1 MNLTRQEFC
10 NFLVSN
16 FPWKWED
23 ESPDAA
29 TDAPLFVEDAFIAN
43 WARREGLRV
52 PEAMCTLLD
61 INVWP
66 ERFKQNCDVYTK
78 GQMQRLLRAR
88 VAIAGLGGLGG
99 HVTELLAR
107 LGVCHFTLC
116 DCDEFSESNLNR
128 QAFCTE
134 KSIGWR
140 KTTALALAVSD
151 IAQYARTRSLSLS
164 LDERTIPDFLEG
176 ADIVFDCLDDI
187 RTKALLERACAA
199 SGIPFVHGGVSHQEG
214 FAFATR
220 GECGLAKLYGEPLP
234 EKPKRQPVSVLA
246 VTGTACMM
254 VSLGLRVLFGEQTQ
268 GRPSKASRLY
278 HQDFGEL
285 AIDAFDFGIGQ

>member
-1 MNLTRQEFC
+1 MNFTRQDFC

-16 FPWKWED
+16 FPWKWKDGSLDVE
-23 ESPDAA
+23 
-29 TDAPLFVEDAFIAN
+29 TDTPLFVENTFIAN
-43 WARREGLRV
+43 WARREGVRV
-52 PEAMCTLLD
+52 PDAMAALLD

-66 ERFKQNCDVYTK
+66 ERFRQNCDVYSK
-78 GQMQRLLRAR
+78 EQMQRLLQAR

-99 HVTELLAR
+99 RVTELLAR

-140 KTTALALAVSD
+140 KTTTLELAVSD
-151 IAQYARTRSLSLS
+151 IAEYARVRRLSLA
-164 LDERTIPDFLEG
+164 LDERTIPDFLEN

-187 RTKALLERACAA
+187 QTKALLERACAA
-199 SGIPFVHGGVSHQEG
+199 ANIPFVHGGVSHQEG

-220 GECGLAKLYGEPLP
+220 GECGLARLYGEELP
-234 EKPKRQPVSVLA
+234 QKPKRQPVSVLA
-246 VTGTACMM
+246 VAGTACMM
-254 VSLGLRVLFGEQTQ
+254 VSLGLRVLFVEQTDDQ
-268 GRPSKASRLY
+268 QAGKLY

-285 AIDAFDFGIGQ
+285 AMDAFDFGA

>member
-1 MNLTRQEFC
+1 MNFTRQDFC

-16 FPWKWED
+16 FPWKWKDGSLDVE
-23 ESPDAA
+23 
-29 TDAPLFVEDAFIAN
+29 TDTPLFVENTFIAN
-43 WARREGLRV
+43 WARREGVRV
-52 PEAMCTLLD
+52 PDAMAALLD

-66 ERFKQNCDVYTK
+66 ERFRQNCDVYSK
-78 GQMQRLLRAR
+78 EQMQRLLQAR

-99 HVTELLAR
+99 RVTELLAR

-140 KTTALALAVSD
+140 KTTTLELAVSN
-151 IAQYARTRSLSLS
+151 IAEYARVRRLSLA
-164 LDERTIPDFLEG
+164 LDERTIPDFLEN

-187 RTKALLERACAA
+187 QTKAHLERACAA
-199 SGIPFVHGGVSHQEG
+199 ANIPFVHGGVSHQEG

-220 GECGLAKLYGEPLP
+220 GECGLARLYGEELP
-234 EKPKRQPVSVLA
+234 QKPKRQPVSVLA
-246 VTGTACMM
+246 VAGTACMM
-254 VSLGLRVLFGEQTQ
+254 VSLGLRVLFGEQTDDQ
-268 GRPSKASRLY
+268 QAGKLY

-285 AIDAFDFGIGQ
+285 AMDAFDFGA

>member
-1 MNLTRQEFC
+1 MNFTRQDFC

-16 FPWKWED
+16 FPWKWKDGSLDVE
-23 ESPDAA
+23 
-29 TDAPLFVEDAFIAN
+29 TDTPLFVENTFIAN
-43 WARREGLRV
+43 WARREGVRV

-187 RTKALLERACAA
+187 QTKAHLERACAA
-199 SGIPFVHGGVSHQEG
+199 ANIPFVHGGVSHQEG

-220 GECGLAKLYGEPLP
+220 GECGLARLYGEELP
-234 EKPKRQPVSVLA
+234 QKPKRQPVSVLA
-246 VTGTACMM
+246 VAGTACMM
-254 VSLGLRVLFGEQTQ
+254 VSLGLRVLFGEQTDDQ
-268 GRPSKASRLY
+268 QAGKLY

-285 AIDAFDFGIGQ
+285 AMDAFDFGA

>member
-1 MNLTRQEFC
+1 MNFTRQDFC

-16 FPWKWED
+16 FPWKWKDGSLDVE
-23 ESPDAA
+23 
-29 TDAPLFVEDAFIAN
+29 TDTPLFVENTFIAN
-43 WARREGLRV
+43 WARREGVRV
-52 PEAMCTLLD
+52 PDAMAALLD

-66 ERFKQNCDVYTK
+66 ERFRQNCDVYSK
-78 GQMQRLLRAR
+78 EQMQRLLQAR

-99 HVTELLAR
+99 RVTELLAR

-140 KTTALALAVSD
+140 KTTTLELAVSD
-151 IAQYARTRSLSLS
+151 IAEYARVRRLSLV
-164 LDERTIPDFLEG
+164 LDERTIPDFLEN

-187 RTKALLERACAA
+187 QTKALLERACAA
-199 SGIPFVHGGVSHQEG
+199 ANIPFVHGGVSHQEG

-220 GECGLAKLYGEPLP
+220 GECGLARLYGEELP
-234 EKPKRQPVSVLA
+234 QKPKRQPVSVLA
-246 VTGTACMM
+246 VAGTACMM

>member
-1 MNLTRQEFC
+1 MNFTRQDFC

-16 FPWKWED
+16 FPWKWKDGSLDVE
-23 ESPDAA
+23 
-29 TDAPLFVEDAFIAN
+29 TDTPLFVENTFIAN
-43 WARREGLRV
+43 WARREGVRV
-52 PEAMCTLLD
+52 PEAMAALLD

-66 ERFKQNCDVYTK
+66 ERFRQNCDVYSK
-78 GQMQRLLRAR
+78 EQMQRLLQAR

-99 HVTELLAR
+99 RVTELLAR

-140 KTTALALAVSD
+140 KTTTLELAVSD
-151 IAQYARTRSLSLS
+151 IAEYARVRRLSLT
-164 LDERTIPDFLEG
+164 LDERTIPDFLEN

-187 RTKALLERACAA
+187 QTKALLERACAA
-199 SGIPFVHGGVSHQEG
+199 ANIPFVHGGVSHQEG

-220 GECGLAKLYGEPLP
+220 GECGLARLYGEELP
-234 EKPKRQPVSVLA
+234 QKPKRQPVSVLA
-246 VTGTACMM
+246 VAGTACMM
-254 VSLGLRVLFGEQTQ
+254 VSLGLRVLFGEQTDDQ
-268 GRPSKASRLY
+268 QAGKLY

-285 AIDAFDFGIGQ
+285 AMDAFDFGA

>member
-1 MNLTRQEFC
+1 MNFTRQDFC

-16 FPWKWED
+16 FPWKWKDGSLDVE
-23 ESPDAA
+23 
-29 TDAPLFVEDAFIAN
+29 TDTPLFVENTFIAN
-43 WARREGLRV
+43 WARREGVRV
-52 PEAMCTLLD
+52 PDAMAALLD

-66 ERFKQNCDVYTK
+66 ERFRQNCDVYSK
-78 GQMQRLLRAR
+78 EQMQRLLQAH

-99 HVTELLAR
+99 RVTELLVR

-140 KTTALALAVSD
+140 KTTTLELAVSD
-151 IAQYARTRSLSLS
+151 IAEYARVRRLSLA
-164 LDERTIPDFLEG
+164 LDERTIPDFLEN

-187 RTKALLERACAA
+187 QTKALLERACAA
-199 SGIPFVHGGVSHQEG
+199 ANIPFVHGGVSHQEG

-220 GECGLAKLYGEPLP
+220 GECGLARLYGEELP
-234 EKPKRQPVSVLA
+234 QKPKRQPVSVLA
-246 VTGTACMM
+246 VAGTACMM
-254 VSLGLRVLFGEQTQ
+254 VSLGLRVLFGEQTDDQ
-268 GRPSKASRLY
+268 QAGKLY

-285 AIDAFDFGIGQ
+285 AMDAFDFGA

>member
-1 MNLTRQEFC
+1 MNFTRQDFC

-16 FPWKWED
+16 FPWKWKDGSLDVE
-23 ESPDAA
+23 
-29 TDAPLFVEDAFIAN
+29 TDTPLFVENTFIAN
-43 WARREGLRV
+43 WARREGVRV
-52 PEAMCTLLD
+52 PDAMAALLD

-66 ERFKQNCDVYTK
+66 ERFRQNCDVYSK
-78 GQMQRLLRAR
+78 EQMQRLLQAH

-99 HVTELLAR
+99 RVTELLAR

-140 KTTALALAVSD
+140 KTTTLELAVSD
-151 IAQYARTRSLSLS
+151 IAEYARVRRLSLA
-164 LDERTIPDFLEG
+164 LDERTIPDFLEN

-187 RTKALLERACAA
+187 QTKALLERACAA

-234 EKPKRQPVSVLA
+234 QKPKRQPVSVLA
-246 VTGTACMM
+246 VAGTACMM
-254 VSLGLRVLFGEQTQ
+254 VSLGLRVLFGEQTDDQ
-268 GRPSKASRLY
+268 QAGKLY

-285 AIDAFDFGIGQ
+285 AMDAFDFGA

>member
-1 MNLTRQEFC
+1 MNFTRQDFC

-16 FPWKWED
+16 FPWKWKDGSLDVE
-23 ESPDAA
+23 
-29 TDAPLFVEDAFIAN
+29 TDTPLFVENTFIAN

-66 ERFKQNCDVYTK
+66 ERFRQNCDVYSK
-78 GQMQRLLRAR
+78 EQMQRLLQAR

-99 HVTELLAR
+99 RVTELLAR

-140 KTTALALAVSD
+140 KTTTLELAVSD
-151 IAQYARTRSLSLS
+151 IAEYARVRRLSLV
-164 LDERTIPDFLEG
+164 LDERTIPDFLEN

-187 RTKALLERACAA
+187 QTKALLERACAA
-199 SGIPFVHGGVSHQEG
+199 ANIPFVHGGVSHQEG

-220 GECGLAKLYGEPLP
+220 GECGLARLYGEELP
-234 EKPKRQPVSVLA
+234 QKPKRQPVSVLA
-246 VTGTACMM
+246 VAGTACMM
-254 VSLGLRVLFGEQTQ
+254 VSLGLRVLFGEQTDDQ
-268 GRPSKASRLY
+268 QAGKLY

-285 AIDAFDFGIGQ
+285 AMDAFDFGA

>member
-23 ESPDAA
+23 ESPDAG
-29 TDAPLFVEDAFIAN
+29 TDAPLFVENTFIAN
-43 WARREGLRV
+43 WARREGVRV
-52 PEAMCTLLD
+52 PDAMAALLD

-66 ERFKQNCDVYTK
+66 ERFRQNCDVYSK
-78 GQMQRLLRAR
+78 EQMQRLLQAR

-99 HVTELLAR
+99 RVTELLAR

-140 KTTALALAVSD
+140 KTTTLELAVSD
-151 IAQYARTRSLSLS
+151 IAEYARVRRLSLT

-187 RTKALLERACAA
+187 QTKALLERACAA
-199 SGIPFVHGGVSHQEG
+199 ANIPFVHGGVSHQEG

-220 GECGLAKLYGEPLP
+220 GECGLARLYGEELP
-234 EKPKRQPVSVLA
+234 QKPKRQPVSVLA
-246 VTGTACMM
+246 VAGTACMM
-254 VSLGLRVLFGEQTQ
+254 VSLGLRVLFGEQTDDQ
-268 GRPSKASRLY
+268 QAGKLY

-285 AIDAFDFGIGQ
+285 AMDAFDFGA

>member
-1 MNLTRQEFC
+1 MNFTRQDFC

-16 FPWKWED
+16 FPWKWKDGSLDVE
-23 ESPDAA
+23 
-29 TDAPLFVEDAFIAN
+29 TDTPLFVENTFIAN
-43 WARREGLRV
+43 WARREGVRV
-52 PEAMCTLLD
+52 PDAMAALLD

-66 ERFKQNCDVYTK
+66 ERFRQNCDVYSK
-78 GQMQRLLRAR
+78 EQMQRLLQAR

-99 HVTELLAR
+99 RVTELLAR

-140 KTTALALAVSD
+140 KTTSLELAVSD
-151 IAQYARTRSLSLS
+151 IAEYARVRRLSLA
-164 LDERTIPDFLEG
+164 LDERTIPDFLEN

-187 RTKALLERACAA
+187 QTKALLERACAA
-199 SGIPFVHGGVSHQEG
+199 ANIPFVHGGVSHQEG

-220 GECGLAKLYGEPLP
+220 GECGLARLYGEELP
-234 EKPKRQPVSVLA
+234 QKPKRQPVSVLA
-246 VTGTACMM
+246 VAGTACMM
-254 VSLGLRVLFGEQTQ
+254 VSLGLRVLFGEQTDDQ
-268 GRPSKASRLY
+268 QAGKLY

-285 AIDAFDFGIGQ
+285 AMDAFDFGA

>member
-1 MNLTRQEFC
+1 MNFTRQDFC

-16 FPWKWED
+16 FPWKWKDGSLDVE
-23 ESPDAA
+23 
-29 TDAPLFVEDAFIAN
+29 TDTPLFVENTFIAN
-43 WARREGLRV
+43 WARREGVRV
-52 PEAMCTLLD
+52 PDAMAALLD

-66 ERFKQNCDVYTK
+66 ERFRQNCDVYSK
-78 GQMQRLLRAR
+78 EQMQRLLQAR

-151 IAQYARTRSLSLS
+151 IAQYARVRRLSLA
-164 LDERTIPDFLEG
+164 LDERTIPDFLEN

-187 RTKALLERACAA
+187 QTKALLERACAA
-199 SGIPFVHGGVSHQEG
+199 ANIPFVHGGVSHQEG

-220 GECGLAKLYGEPLP
+220 GECGLARLYGEELP
-234 EKPKRQPVSVLA
+234 QKPKRQPVSVLA
-246 VTGTACMM
+246 VAGTACMM
-254 VSLGLRVLFGEQTQ
+254 VSLGLRVLFGEQTDDQ
-268 GRPSKASRLY
+268 QAGKLY

-285 AIDAFDFGIGQ
+285 AMDAFDFGA

>member
-1 MNLTRQEFC
+1 MNFTRQDFC

-16 FPWKWED
+16 FPWKWKDGSLDVE
-23 ESPDAA
+23 
-29 TDAPLFVEDAFIAN
+29 TDTPLFVENTFIAN
-43 WARREGLRV
+43 WARREGVRV
-52 PEAMCTLLD
+52 PDAMAALLD

-66 ERFKQNCDVYTK
+66 ERFRQNCDVYSK
-78 GQMQRLLRAR
+78 EQMQRLLQAR

-99 HVTELLAR
+99 RVTELLAR

-140 KTTALALAVSD
+140 KTTTLELAVSD
-151 IAQYARTRSLSLS
+151 IAEYARVRRLSLA
-164 LDERTIPDFLEG
+164 LDERTIPDFLEN

-187 RTKALLERACAA
+187 QTKALLERACAA
-199 SGIPFVHGGVSHQEG
+199 ANIPFVHGGVSHQEG

-220 GECGLAKLYGEPLP
+220 GECGLARLYGEELP
-234 EKPKRQPVSVLA
+234 QKPKSQPVSVLA
-246 VTGTACMM
+246 VAGTACMM
-254 VSLGLRVLFGEQTQ
+254 VSLGLRVLFGEQTDDQ
-268 GRPSKASRLY
+268 QAGKLY

-285 AIDAFDFGIGQ
+285 AMDAFDFGA

>member
-1 MNLTRQEFC
+1 MNFTRQDFC

-16 FPWKWED
+16 FPWKWKDGSLDVE
-23 ESPDAA
+23 
-29 TDAPLFVEDAFIAN
+29 TDTPLFVENTFIAN
-43 WARREGLRV
+43 WARREGVRV
-52 PEAMCTLLD
+52 PDAMAALLD

-66 ERFKQNCDVYTK
+66 ERFRQNCDVYSK
-78 GQMQRLLRAR
+78 EQMQRLLQAH

-99 HVTELLAR
+99 RVTELLVR

-140 KTTALALAVSD
+140 KTTTLELAVSD
-151 IAQYARTRSLSLS
+151 IAEYARVRRLSLV
-164 LDERTIPDFLEG
+164 LDERTIPDFLEN

-187 RTKALLERACAA
+187 QTKALLERACAA
-199 SGIPFVHGGVSHQEG
+199 ANIPFVHGGVSHQEG

-220 GECGLAKLYGEPLP
+220 GECGLARLYGEELP
-234 EKPKRQPVSVLA
+234 QKPKRQPVSVLA
-246 VTGTACMM
+246 VAGTACMM
-254 VSLGLRVLFGEQTQ
+254 VSLGLRVLFGEQTDDQ
-268 GRPSKASRLY
+268 QAGKLY

-285 AIDAFDFGIGQ
+285 AMDAFDFGA

>member
-1 MNLTRQEFC
+1 MNFTRQDFC

-16 FPWKWED
+16 FPWKWKDGSLDVE
-23 ESPDAA
+23 
-29 TDAPLFVEDAFIAN
+29 TDTPLFVENTFIAN
-43 WARREGLRV
+43 WARREGVRV
-52 PEAMCTLLD
+52 PDAMAALLD

-66 ERFKQNCDVYTK
+66 ERFRQNCDVYSK
-78 GQMQRLLRAR
+78 EQMQRLLQAR

-99 HVTELLAR
+99 RVTELLAR
-107 LGVCHFTLC
+107 LGVCHFTLG

-140 KTTALALAVSD
+140 KTTTLELAVSD
-151 IAQYARTRSLSLS
+151 IAEYARVRRLSLA
-164 LDERTIPDFLEG
+164 LDERTIPDFLEN

-187 RTKALLERACAA
+187 QTKALLERACAA
-199 SGIPFVHGGVSHQEG
+199 ANIPFVHGGVSHQEG

-220 GECGLAKLYGEPLP
+220 GECGLARLYGEELP
-234 EKPKRQPVSVLA
+234 QKPKRQPVSVLA
-246 VTGTACMM
+246 VAGTACMM
-254 VSLGLRVLFGEQTQ
+254 VSLGLRVLFGEQTDDQ
-268 GRPSKASRLY
+268 QAGKLY

-285 AIDAFDFGIGQ
+285 AMDAFDFGA

>member
-1 MNLTRQEFC
+1 MNFTRQDFC

-16 FPWKWED
+16 FPWKWKDGSLDVE
-23 ESPDAA
+23 
-29 TDAPLFVEDAFIAN
+29 TDTPLFVENTFIAN
-43 WARREGLRV
+43 WARREGVRV
-52 PEAMCTLLD
+52 PDAMAALLD

-66 ERFKQNCDVYTK
+66 ERFRQNCDVYSK
-78 GQMQRLLRAR
+78 EQMQRLLQAR

-99 HVTELLAR
+99 RVTELLAR

-140 KTTALALAVSD
+140 KTTTLELAVSD
-151 IAQYARTRSLSLS
+151 IAEYARVRRLPLA
-164 LDERTIPDFLEG
+164 LDERTIPDFLEN

-187 RTKALLERACAA
+187 QTKALLERACAA
-199 SGIPFVHGGVSHQEG
+199 ANIPFVHGGVSHQEG

-220 GECGLAKLYGEPLP
+220 GECGLARLYGEELP
-234 EKPKRQPVSVLA
+234 QKPKRQPVSVLA
-246 VTGTACMM
+246 VAGTACMM
-254 VSLGLRVLFGEQTQ
+254 VSLGLRVLFGEQTDDQ
-268 GRPSKASRLY
+268 QAGKLY

-285 AIDAFDFGIGQ
+285 AMDAFDFGA

>member
-1 MNLTRQEFC
+1 MNFTRQDFC

-16 FPWKWED
+16 FPWKWKDGSLDVE
-23 ESPDAA
+23 
-29 TDAPLFVEDAFIAN
+29 TDTPLFVENTFIAN
-43 WARREGLRV
+43 WARREGVRV
-52 PEAMCTLLD
+52 PDAMAALLD

-66 ERFKQNCDVYTK
+66 ERFRQNCDVYSK
-78 GQMQRLLRAR
+78 EQMQRLLQAR

-99 HVTELLAR
+99 RVTELLAR

-140 KTTALALAVSD
+140 KTTTLELAVSD
-151 IAQYARTRSLSLS
+151 IAEYARVRRLSLT

-187 RTKALLERACAA
+187 QTKALLERACAA
-199 SGIPFVHGGVSHQEG
+199 ANIPFVHGGVSHQEG

-220 GECGLAKLYGEPLP
+220 GECGLARLYGEELP
-234 EKPKRQPVSVLA
+234 QKPKRQPVSVLA
-246 VTGTACMM
+246 VAGTACMM
-254 VSLGLRVLFGEQTQ
+254 VSLGLRVLFGEQTDDQ
-268 GRPSKASRLY
+268 QAGKLY

-285 AIDAFDFGIGQ
+285 AMDAFDFGA

>member
-1 MNLTRQEFC
+1 MNFTRQDFC

-16 FPWKWED
+16 FPWKWKDGSLDVE
-23 ESPDAA
+23 
-29 TDAPLFVEDAFIAN
+29 TDTPIFVENTFIAN
-43 WARREGLRV
+43 WARREGVRV
-52 PEAMCTLLD
+52 PDAMAALLD

-66 ERFKQNCDVYTK
+66 ERFRQNCDVYSK
-78 GQMQRLLRAR
+78 EQMQRLLQAH

-99 HVTELLAR
+99 RVTELLVR

-140 KTTALALAVSD
+140 KTTTLELAVSD
-151 IAQYARTRSLSLS
+151 IAEYARVRRLSLV
-164 LDERTIPDFLEG
+164 LDERTIPDFLEN

-187 RTKALLERACAA
+187 QTKALLERACAA
-199 SGIPFVHGGVSHQEG
+199 ANIPFVHGGVSHQEG

-220 GECGLAKLYGEPLP
+220 GECGLARLYGEELP
-234 EKPKRQPVSVLA
+234 QKPKRQPVSVLA
-246 VTGTACMM
+246 VAGTACMM
-254 VSLGLRVLFGEQTQ
+254 VSLGLRVLFGEQTDDQ
-268 GRPSKASRLY
+268 QAGKLY

-285 AIDAFDFGIGQ
+285 AMDAFDFGA

>member
-1 MNLTRQEFC
+1 MNFTRQDFC

-16 FPWKWED
+16 FPWKWKDGSLDVE
-23 ESPDAA
+23 
-29 TDAPLFVEDAFIAN
+29 TDTPLFVENTFIAN
-43 WARREGLRV
+43 WARREGVRV
-52 PEAMCTLLD
+52 PDAMAALLD

-66 ERFKQNCDVYTK
+66 ERFRQNCDVYSK
-78 GQMQRLLRAR
+78 EQMQRLLQAR

-99 HVTELLAR
+99 RVTELLAR

-220 GECGLAKLYGEPLP
+220 GECGLARLYGEELP
-234 EKPKRQPVSVLA
+234 QKPKRQPVSVLA
-246 VTGTACMM
+246 VAGTACMM
-254 VSLGLRVLFGEQTQ
+254 VSLGLRVLFGEQTDDQ
-268 GRPSKASRLY
+268 QAGKLY

-285 AIDAFDFGIGQ
+285 AMDAFDFGA

>member
-1 MNLTRQEFC
+1 MNLTRQDFC

-16 FPWKWED
+16 FPWKWKDGSLDVE
-23 ESPDAA
+23 
-29 TDAPLFVEDAFIAN
+29 TDTPIFVENTFIAN
-43 WARREGLRV
+43 WARREGVRV
-52 PEAMCTLLD
+52 PDAMAALLD

-66 ERFKQNCDVYTK
+66 ERFRQNCDVYSK
-78 GQMQRLLRAR
+78 EQMQRLLQAH

-99 HVTELLAR
+99 RVTELLVR

-140 KTTALALAVSD
+140 KTTTLELAVSD
-151 IAQYARTRSLSLS
+151 IAEYARVRRLSLA
-164 LDERTIPDFLEG
+164 LDERTIPDFLEN

-187 RTKALLERACAA
+187 QTKALLERACAA
-199 SGIPFVHGGVSHQEG
+199 ANIPFVHGGVSHQEG

-220 GECGLAKLYGEPLP
+220 GECGLARLYGEELP
-234 EKPKRQPVSVLA
+234 QKPKRQPVSVLA
-246 VTGTACMM
+246 VAGTACMM
-254 VSLGLRVLFGEQTQ
+254 VSLGLRVLFGEQTDDQ
-268 GRPSKASRLY
+268 QAGKLY

-285 AIDAFDFGIGQ
+285 AMDAFDFGA

>member
-1 MNLTRQEFC
+1 MNFTRQDFC

-16 FPWKWED
+16 FPWKWKDGSLDVE
-23 ESPDAA
+23 
-29 TDAPLFVEDAFIAN
+29 TDTPLFVENTFIAN
-43 WARREGLRV
+43 WARREGVRV
-52 PEAMCTLLD
+52 PDAMAALLD

-66 ERFKQNCDVYTK
+66 ERFRQNCDVYSK
-78 GQMQRLLRAR
+78 EQMQRLLQAR

-99 HVTELLAR
+99 RVTELLAR

-140 KTTALALAVSD
+140 KTTTLELAVSD
-151 IAQYARTRSLSLS
+151 IAEYARVRRLSLT

-187 RTKALLERACAA
+187 QTKALLERACAA
-199 SGIPFVHGGVSHQEG
+199 ANIPFVHGGVSHQEG

-220 GECGLAKLYGEPLP
+220 GECGLARLYGEELP
-234 EKPKRQPVSVLA
+234 QKPIRQPVSVLA
-246 VTGTACMM
+246 VAGTACMM
-254 VSLGLRVLFGEQTQ
+254 VSLGLRVLFGEQTDDQ
-268 GRPSKASRLY
+268 QAGKLY

-285 AIDAFDFGIGQ
+285 AMDAFDFGA

>member
-1 MNLTRQEFC
+1 MNFTRQDFC

-16 FPWKWED
+16 FPWKWKDGSLDVE
-23 ESPDAA
+23 
-29 TDAPLFVEDAFIAN
+29 TDTPLFVENTFIAN
-43 WARREGLRV
+43 WARREGVRV
-52 PEAMCTLLD
+52 PDAMAALLD

-66 ERFKQNCDVYTK
+66 ERFRQNCDVYSK
-78 GQMQRLLRAR
+78 EQMQRLLQAR

-99 HVTELLAR
+99 RVTELLAR

-140 KTTALALAVSD
+140 KTTTLELAVSD
-151 IAQYARTRSLSLS
+151 IAEYARVRRLSLA
-164 LDERTIPDFLEG
+164 LDERTIPDFLEN

-187 RTKALLERACAA
+187 QTKALLERACAA
-199 SGIPFVHGGVSHQEG
+199 ANIPFVHGGVSHQEG

-220 GECGLAKLYGEPLP
+220 GECGLARLYGEELP
-234 EKPKRQPVSVLA
+234 QKPKRQPVSVLA
-246 VTGTACMM
+246 VAGTACMM
-254 VSLGLRVLFGEQTQ
+254 VSLGLRVLFGEQTDDQ
-268 GRPSKASRLY
+268 QAGKLY

-285 AIDAFDFGIGQ
+285 AMDAFDFGA

>member
-1 MNLTRQEFC
+1 MNFTRQDFC

-16 FPWKWED
+16 FPWKWKDGSLDVE
-23 ESPDAA
+23 
-29 TDAPLFVEDAFIAN
+29 TDTPLFVENTFIAN
-43 WARREGLRV
+43 WARREGVRV
-52 PEAMCTLLD
+52 PDAMAALLD

-66 ERFKQNCDVYTK
+66 ERFKQNCGVYTK

-140 KTTALALAVSD
+140 KTTTLELAVSD
-151 IAQYARTRSLSLS
+151 IAEYARVRRLSLA
-164 LDERTIPDFLEG
+164 LDERTIPDFLEN

-187 RTKALLERACAA
+187 QTKALLERACAA
-199 SGIPFVHGGVSHQEG
+199 ANIPFVHGGVSHQEG

-220 GECGLAKLYGEPLP
+220 GECGLARLYGEELP
-234 EKPKRQPVSVLA
+234 QKPKRQPVSVLA
-246 VTGTACMM
+246 VAGTACMM
-254 VSLGLRVLFGEQTQ
+254 VSLGLRVLFGEQTDDQ
-268 GRPSKASRLY
+268 QAGKLY

-285 AIDAFDFGIGQ
+285 AMDAFDFGA

>member
-1 MNLTRQEFC
+1 MNLTRQDFC

-16 FPWKWED
+16 FPWKWKDGSLDVE
-23 ESPDAA
+23 
-29 TDAPLFVEDAFIAN
+29 TDTPLFVENTFIAN
-43 WARREGLRV
+43 WARREGVRV
-52 PEAMCTLLD
+52 PDAMAALLD

-66 ERFKQNCDVYTK
+66 ERFRQNCDVYSK
-78 GQMQRLLRAR
+78 EQMQRLLQAR

-99 HVTELLAR
+99 RVTELLVR

-140 KTTALALAVSD
+140 KTTTLELAVSD
-151 IAQYARTRSLSLS
+151 IAEYARVRRLSLV
-164 LDERTIPDFLEG
+164 LDERTIPDFLEN

-187 RTKALLERACAA
+187 QTKALLERACAA
-199 SGIPFVHGGVSHQEG
+199 ANIPFVHGGVSHQEG

-220 GECGLAKLYGEPLP
+220 GECGLARLYGEELP
-234 EKPKRQPVSVLA
+234 QKPKRQPVSVLA
-246 VTGTACMM
+246 VAGTACMM
-254 VSLGLRVLFGEQTQ
+254 VSLGLRVLFGEQTDDQ
-268 GRPSKASRLY
+268 QAGKLY

-285 AIDAFDFGIGQ
+285 AMDAFDFGA

>member
-1 MNLTRQEFC
+1 MNFTRQDFC

-16 FPWKWED
+16 FPWKWKDGSLDVE
-23 ESPDAA
+23 
-29 TDAPLFVEDAFIAN
+29 TDTPLFVENTFIAN
-43 WARREGLRV
+43 WARREGVRV
-52 PEAMCTLLD
+52 PDAMAALLD

-66 ERFKQNCDVYTK
+66 ERFRQNCDVYSK
-78 GQMQRLLRAR
+78 EQMQRLLQAR

-99 HVTELLAR
+99 RVTELLAR

-140 KTTALALAVSD
+140 KTTTLELAVSD
-151 IAQYARTRSLSLS
+151 IAEYARVRRLSLT
-164 LDERTIPDFLEG
+164 LDERTIPDFLEN

-187 RTKALLERACAA
+187 QTKALLERACAA
-199 SGIPFVHGGVSHQEG
+199 SRIPFVHGGVSHQEG

-220 GECGLAKLYGEPLP
+220 GECGLARLYGEDLP
-234 EKPKRQPVSVLA
+234 QKPKRQPVSVLA
-246 VTGTACMM
+246 VAGTACMM
-254 VSLGLRVLFGEQTQ
+254 VSLGLRVLFGEQTDDQ
-268 GRPSKASRLY
+268 QAGKLY

-285 AIDAFDFGIGQ
+285 AMDAFDFGA

>member
-23 ESPDAA
+23 ESPDAG

-66 ERFKQNCDVYTK
+66 ERFRQNCDVYSK
-78 GQMQRLLRAR
+78 EQMQRLLQAR

-99 HVTELLAR
+99 RVTELLAR

-140 KTTALALAVSD
+140 KTTTLELAVSD
-151 IAQYARTRSLSLS
+151 IAEYARVRRLSLA
-164 LDERTIPDFLEG
+164 LDERTIPDFLEN

-187 RTKALLERACAA
+187 QTKALLERACAA
-199 SGIPFVHGGVSHQEG
+199 ANIPFVHGGVSHQEG

-220 GECGLAKLYGEPLP
+220 GECGLARLYGEELP
-234 EKPKRQPVSVLA
+234 QKPKRQPVSVLA
-246 VTGTACMM
+246 VAGTACMM
-254 VSLGLRVLFGEQTQ
+254 VSLGLRVLFGEQTDDQ
-268 GRPSKASRLY
+268 QAGKLY

-285 AIDAFDFGIGQ
+285 AMDAFDFGA

>member
-1 MNLTRQEFC
+1 MNFTRQDFC

-16 FPWKWED
+16 FPWKWKDGSLDVE
-23 ESPDAA
+23 
-29 TDAPLFVEDAFIAN
+29 TDTPLFVENTFIAN
-43 WARREGLRV
+43 WARREGVRV
-52 PEAMCTLLD
+52 PDAMAALLD

-66 ERFKQNCDVYTK
+66 ERFRQNCDVYSK
-78 GQMQRLLRAR
+78 EQMQRLLQAH

-99 HVTELLAR
+99 RVTELLAR

-140 KTTALALAVSD
+140 KTTTLELAVSD
-151 IAQYARTRSLSLS
+151 IAEYARVRRLSLA
-164 LDERTIPDFLEG
+164 LDERTIPDFLEN

-187 RTKALLERACAA
+187 QTKALLERACAA
-199 SGIPFVHGGVSHQEG
+199 ANIPFVHGGVSHQEG

-220 GECGLAKLYGEPLP
+220 GECGLARLYGEELP
-234 EKPKRQPVSVLA
+234 QKPKRQPVSVLA
-246 VTGTACMM
+246 VAGTACMM
-254 VSLGLRVLFGEQTQ
+254 VSLGLRVLFGEQTDDQ
-268 GRPSKASRLY
+268 QAGKLY

-285 AIDAFDFGIGQ
+285 AMDAFDFGA

>member
-1 MNLTRQEFC
+1 MNFTRQDFC

-16 FPWKWED
+16 FPWKWKDGSLDVE
-23 ESPDAA
+23 
-29 TDAPLFVEDAFIAN
+29 TDTPIFVENTFIAN
-43 WARREGLRV
+43 WARREGVRV
-52 PEAMCTLLD
+52 PDAMAALLD

-66 ERFKQNCDVYTK
+66 ERFRQNCDVYSK
-78 GQMQRLLRAR
+78 EQMQRLLQAH

-99 HVTELLAR
+99 RVTELLVR

-140 KTTALALAVSD
+140 KTTTLELAVSD
-151 IAQYARTRSLSLS
+151 IAEYARVRRLSLV
-164 LDERTIPDFLEG
+164 LYERTIPDFLEN

-187 RTKALLERACAA
+187 QTKALLERACAA
-199 SGIPFVHGGVSHQEG
+199 ANIPFVHGGVSHQEG

-220 GECGLAKLYGEPLP
+220 GECGLARLYGEELP
-234 EKPKRQPVSVLA
+234 QKPKRQPVSVLA
-246 VTGTACMM
+246 VAGTACMM
-254 VSLGLRVLFGEQTQ
+254 VSLGLRVLFGEQTDDQ
-268 GRPSKASRLY
+268 QAGKLY

-285 AIDAFDFGIGQ
+285 AMDAFDFGA

>member
-1 MNLTRQEFC
+1 MNFTRQDFC

-23 ESPDAA
+23 ESPDAG
-29 TDAPLFVEDAFIAN
+29 TDAPLFVENTFIAN
-43 WARREGLRV
+43 WARREGVRV
-52 PEAMCTLLD
+52 PDAMAALLD

-66 ERFKQNCDVYTK
+66 ERFRQNCDVYSK
-78 GQMQRLLRAR
+78 EQMQRLLQAR

-99 HVTELLAR
+99 RVTELLAR

-140 KTTALALAVSD
+140 KTTTLELAVSD
-151 IAQYARTRSLSLS
+151 IAEYARVRRLSLA
-164 LDERTIPDFLEG
+164 LDERTIPDFLEN

-187 RTKALLERACAA
+187 QTKALLERACAA
-199 SGIPFVHGGVSHQEG
+199 ANIPFVHGGVSHQEG

-220 GECGLAKLYGEPLP
+220 GECGLARLYGEELP
-234 EKPKRQPVSVLA
+234 QKPKRQPVSVLA
-246 VTGTACMM
+246 VAGTACMM
-254 VSLGLRVLFGEQTQ
+254 VSLGLRVLFGEQTDDQ
-268 GRPSKASRLY
+268 QAGKLY

-285 AIDAFDFGIGQ
+285 AMDAFDFGA

>member
-1 MNLTRQEFC
+1 MNFTRQDFC

-16 FPWKWED
+16 FPWKWKDGSLDVE
-23 ESPDAA
+23 
-29 TDAPLFVEDAFIAN
+29 TDTPLFVENTFIAN
-43 WARREGLRV
+43 WARREGVRV
-52 PEAMCTLLD
+52 PDAMAALLD

-66 ERFKQNCDVYTK
+66 ERFRQNCDVYSK
-78 GQMQRLLRAR
+78 EQMQRLLQAR

-99 HVTELLAR
+99 RVTEL
-107 LGVCHFTLC
+107 TLC

>member
-1 MNLTRQEFC
+1 MNFTRQDFC

-16 FPWKWED
+16 FPWKWKDGSLDVE
-23 ESPDAA
+23 
-29 TDAPLFVEDAFIAN
+29 TDTPLFVENTFIAN
-43 WARREGLRV
+43 WARREGVRV
-52 PEAMCTLLD
+52 PDAMAALLD

-66 ERFKQNCDVYTK
+66 ERFRQNCDVYSK
-78 GQMQRLLRAR
+78 EQMQRLLQAR

-99 HVTELLAR
+99 RVTELLAR

-140 KTTALALAVSD
+140 KTTTLELAVSD
-151 IAQYARTRSLSLS
+151 IAEYARVRRLSLA
-164 LDERTIPDFLEG
+164 LDERTIPDFLEN

-187 RTKALLERACAA
+187 QTKALLERACATA
-199 SGIPFVHGGVSHQEG
+199 NIPFVHGGVSHQEG

-220 GECGLAKLYGEPLP
+220 GECGLARLYGEELP
-234 EKPKRQPVSVLA
+234 QKPKRQPVSVLA
-246 VTGTACMM
+246 VAGTACMM
-254 VSLGLRVLFGEQTQ
+254 VSLGLRVLFGEQTDDQ
-268 GRPSKASRLY
+268 QAGKLY

-285 AIDAFDFGIGQ
+285 AMDAFDFGA

>member
-1 MNLTRQEFC
+1 MNFTRQDFC

-16 FPWKWED
+16 FPWKWKDGSLDVE
-23 ESPDAA
+23 
-29 TDAPLFVEDAFIAN
+29 TDTPLFVENTFIAN
-43 WARREGLRV
+43 WARREGVRV
-52 PEAMCTLLD
+52 PDAMAALLD

-66 ERFKQNCDVYTK
+66 ERFRQNCDVYSK
-78 GQMQRLLRAR
+78 EQMQRLLQAR

-99 HVTELLAR
+99 RVTELLAR

-187 RTKALLERACAA
+187 QTKALLERACAA
-199 SGIPFVHGGVSHQEG
+199 ANIPFVHGGVSHQEG

-220 GECGLAKLYGEPLP
+220 GECGLARLYGEELP
-234 EKPKRQPVSVLA
+234 QKPKRQPVSVLA
-246 VTGTACMM
+246 VAGTACMM
-254 VSLGLRVLFGEQTQ
+254 VSLGLRVLFGEQTDDQ
-268 GRPSKASRLY
+268 QAGKLY

-285 AIDAFDFGIGQ
+285 AMDAFDFGA

>member
-1 MNLTRQEFC
+1 MNLTRQDFC

-16 FPWKWED
+16 FPWKWKDGSLDVE
-23 ESPDAA
+23 
-29 TDAPLFVEDAFIAN
+29 TDTPLFVENTFIAN
-43 WARREGLRV
+43 WARREGVRV
-52 PEAMCTLLD
+52 PDAMAALLD

-66 ERFKQNCDVYTK
+66 ERFRQNCDVYSK
-78 GQMQRLLRAR
+78 EQMQRLLQAR

-99 HVTELLAR
+99 RVTELLAR

-140 KTTALALAVSD
+140 KTTTLELAVSD
-151 IAQYARTRSLSLS
+151 IAEYARVRRLSLV
-164 LDERTIPDFLEG
+164 LDERTIPDFLEN

-187 RTKALLERACAA
+187 QTKALLERACAA
-199 SGIPFVHGGVSHQEG
+199 ANIPFVHGGVSHQEG

-220 GECGLAKLYGEPLP
+220 GECGLARLYGEELP
-234 EKPKRQPVSVLA
+234 QKPKRQPVSVLA
-246 VTGTACMM
+246 VAGTACMM
-254 VSLGLRVLFGEQTQ
+254 VSLGLRVLFGEQTDDQ
-268 GRPSKASRLY
+268 QAGKLY

-285 AIDAFDFGIGQ
+285 AMDAFDFGA

>member
-1 MNLTRQEFC
+1 MNFTRQDFC

-16 FPWKWED
+16 FPWKWKDGSLDVE
-23 ESPDAA
+23 
-29 TDAPLFVEDAFIAN
+29 TDTPLFVENTFIAN
-43 WARREGLRV
+43 WARREGVRV
-52 PEAMCTLLD
+52 PDAMAALLD

-66 ERFKQNCDVYTK
+66 ERFRQNCDVYSK
-78 GQMQRLLRAR
+78 EQMQRLLQAH

-99 HVTELLAR
+99 RVTELLAR

-140 KTTALALAVSD
+140 KTTTLELAVSD
-151 IAQYARTRSLSLS
+151 IAEYARVRRLSLA
-164 LDERTIPDFLEG
+164 LDERTIPDFLEN

-187 RTKALLERACAA
+187 QTKALLERACAA
-199 SGIPFVHGGVSHQEG
+199 ANIPFVHGGVSHQEG

-220 GECGLAKLYGEPLP
+220 GECGLARLYGEELP
-234 EKPKRQPVSVLA
+234 QKPKRQPVSVLA
-246 VTGTACMM
+246 VAGTACMM

-285 AIDAFDFGIGQ
+285 AMDAFDFGA

>member
-1 MNLTRQEFC
+1 MNFTRQDFC

-16 FPWKWED
+16 FPWKWKDGSLDVE
-23 ESPDAA
+23 
-29 TDAPLFVEDAFIAN
+29 TDTPIFVENTFIAN
-43 WARREGLRV
+43 WARREGVRV
-52 PEAMCTLLD
+52 PDAMAALLD

-66 ERFKQNCDVYTK
+66 ERFRQNCDVYSK
-78 GQMQRLLRAR
+78 EQMQRLLQAH

-99 HVTELLAR
+99 RVTELLVR

-140 KTTALALAVSD
+140 KTTTLELAVSD
-151 IAQYARTRSLSLS
+151 IAEYARVRRLSRA
-164 LDERTIPDFLEG
+164 LDERTIPDFLEN

-187 RTKALLERACAA
+187 QTKALLERACAA
-199 SGIPFVHGGVSHQEG
+199 ANIPFVHGGVSHQEG

-220 GECGLAKLYGEPLP
+220 GECGLARLYGEELP
-234 EKPKRQPVSVLA
+234 QKPKRQPVSVLA
-246 VTGTACMM
+246 VAGTACMM
-254 VSLGLRVLFGEQTQ
+254 VSLGLRVLFGEQTDDQ
-268 GRPSKASRLY
+268 QAGKLY

-285 AIDAFDFGIGQ
+285 AMDAFDFGA

>member
-1 MNLTRQEFC
+1 MNLTRQDFC

-16 FPWKWED
+16 FPWKWKDGSLDVE
-23 ESPDAA
+23 
-29 TDAPLFVEDAFIAN
+29 TDTPLFVENTFIAN
-43 WARREGLRV
+43 WARREGVRV
-52 PEAMCTLLD
+52 PDAMAALLD

-66 ERFKQNCDVYTK
+66 ERFRQNCDVYSK
-78 GQMQRLLRAR
+78 EQMQRLLQAH

-99 HVTELLAR
+99 RVTELLVR

-140 KTTALALAVSD
+140 KTTTLELAVSD
-151 IAQYARTRSLSLS
+151 IAEYARVRRLSLV
-164 LDERTIPDFLEG
+164 LDERTIPDFLEN

-187 RTKALLERACAA
+187 QTKALLERACAA
-199 SGIPFVHGGVSHQEG
+199 ANIPFVHGGVSHQEG

-220 GECGLAKLYGEPLP
+220 GECGLARLYGEELP
-234 EKPKRQPVSVLA
+234 QKPKRQPVSVLA
-246 VTGTACMM
+246 VAGTACMM
-254 VSLGLRVLFGEQTQ
+254 VSLGLRVLFGEQTDDQ
-268 GRPSKASRLY
+268 QAGKLY

-285 AIDAFDFGIGQ
+285 AMDAFDFGA